1 MINLLPD
8 ERKQNIRAGRM
19 NVLLLRY
26 NMFTLAAIAAMA
38 VVCLG
43 FYFILQ
49 SERSNALSTNSTN
62 TRQESAL
69 ANVKRAASD
78 YRTNLNGAKQILNN
92 STSYTD
98 VIVAITK
105 LVPSGVVL
113 DSLDLTSSSFGQ
125 QDTFSAHATTYAA
138 ALQLKQNFQS
148 SKLFSNV
155 FFQTLTN
162 ANAVN
167 TTAASTP
174 EKYPITV
181 SISALLAKAQA
192 S

>member
-8 ERKQNIRAGRM
+8 ERKQIIRAGRM

-26 NMFTLAAIAAMA
+26 NMLTLAAIAVMA
-38 VVCLG
+38 IVCLG

-49 SERSNALSTNSTN
+49 SERSNALSTNKAN
-62 TRQESAL
+62 TKQEVAL
-69 ANVKRAASD
+69 NNVKQAAND
-78 YRTNLNGAKQILNN
+78 YRKNLNGAAQILNN

-105 LVPSGVVL
+105 LIPTGVVL
-113 DSLDLTSSSFGQ
+113 DSLDLSSSSFGQ

-138 ALQLKQNFQS
+138 AIQLKQNFQS

-162 ANAVN
+162 ANAV
-167 TTAASTP
+167 STNGTSNP
-174 EKYPITV
+174 EKYPITI
-181 SISALLAKAQA
+181 SISALLAKEKA